1 MLVVF
6 SPDFIV
12 IWCSV
17 AIYNSAKY
25 SCHVFPLL
33 LGIDLVP
40 FGNFRHVKFSFLMT

>member
-6 SPDFIV
+6 SPNFVV

-33 LGIDLVP
+33 LEIDLVP